1 MPNYFRYVPKFEYVT
16 RDEKEQVISEY
27 KPVKNLFSRAK
38 LRNDIFND
46 LSYFTKYQIVGED
59 RPDNV
64 ANKVYGDE
72 SLDWVVLLANN
83 ILNIY
88 EEWPLTNDAF
98 NEYLTNK
105 YGTQDNIFGVHH
117 YESVE
122 VKDTSG
128 NIIVPQGLEVPQNY
142 SIEFYDEVTELMD
155 KRVNIATAVTN
166 YDYEL
171 KKENEKRNI
180 YVLKREYL
188 NVVLNDMEETLEYK
202 KGSTQYV
209 SRTMKKADN
218 IRLFEQ

>member
-38 LRNDIFND
+38 LRDDIFND

-72 SLDWVVLLANN
+72 SLDWVILLANN

-142 SIEFYDEVTELMD
+142 SIEFYDEVTTLMD

-180 YVLKREYL
+180 YVLKSEYL

-218 IRLFEQ
+218 IRLFE

>member
-180 YVLKREYL
+180 YVLKNEYL
-188 NVVLNDMEETLEYK
+188 NVILNDMEETLEYK

-218 IRLFEQ
+218 IRLFE

>member
-218 IRLFEQ
+218 IRLFE

>member
-180 YVLKREYL
+180 YVLKNEYL

-218 IRLFEQ
+218 IRLFE